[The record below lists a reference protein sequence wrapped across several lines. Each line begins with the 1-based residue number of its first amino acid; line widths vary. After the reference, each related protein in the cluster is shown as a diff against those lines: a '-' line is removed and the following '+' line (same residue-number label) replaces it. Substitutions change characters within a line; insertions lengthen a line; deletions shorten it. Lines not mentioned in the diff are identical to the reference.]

1 MDADGDG
8 LILGYDGTWL
18 LLEVVIDEGVDVDV
32 DGGEGEGEGVFMI
45 LVAVLVDRGTGI
57 GTAMLGTDALFSN
70 IFFFIL
76 S

>member
-32 DGGEGEGEGVFMI
+32 DGGEGEGVFMI

>member
-1 MDADGDG
+1 M
-8 LILGYDGTWL
+8 
-18 LLEVVIDEGVDVDV
+18 DV
-32 DGGEGEGEGVFMI
+32 DGGVFMI

>member
-1 MDADGDG
+1 MDDDG

-18 LLEVVIDEGVDVDV
+18 LLEVVIGEGIDEGVGEGVDVDV
-32 DGGEGEGEGVFMI
+32 DGGVFMI